1 MKCSHCNV
9 KAAQWKIRDHESNIC
24 MEKVI
29 PCTNS
34 PFGCDLMLK
43 RQVLFNKLIR
53 NEHVLFVRLGKIS
66 SIIFTAVQL
75 LFHIALWFSWNF
87 SPFVQRNSIWSKD
100 KISWFR
106 LNFWANYYIIV
117 GQGVRLIL
125 EFSMEYTLIFSSVT
139 PPKNQIS
146 FGRRE
151 GVKQDAKMSLFFMS
165 LLWGGRGSRQI
176 NQISL
181 NFLFIFWRLP

>member
-1 MKCSHCNV
+1 MLHLISIKSLKKIKVDHKEQEIVKCSHCNV

-53 NEHVLFVRLGKIS
+53 NGHVLFVRLGKIS

-75 LFHIALWFSWNF
+75 LFHIALWFS
-87 SPFVQRNSIWSKD
+87 
-100 KISWFR
+100 
-106 LNFWANYYIIV
+106 
-117 GQGVRLIL
+117 
-125 EFSMEYTLIFSSVT
+125 
-139 PPKNQIS
+139 
-146 FGRRE
+146 
-151 GVKQDAKMSLFFMS
+151 
-165 LLWGGRGSRQI
+165 
-176 NQISL
+176 
-181 NFLFIFWRLP
+181 